1 MRPPDPGLCGACRNS
16 RVVRSGRGSTF
27 RLCEL
32 SRTNPAFPRYPPL
45 PVVRCAGFAPV
56 PPGQGPAATSGADPE
71 VEVEADQ
78 VEVDQVEPQPES
90 ET

>member
-1 MRPPDPGLCGACRNS
+1 MRPPQPGLCAGCRHS

-32 SRTNPAFPRYPPL
+32 SRTDPAFPRYPPL
-45 PVVRCAGFAPV
+45 PVVRCAGFAPT
-56 PPGQGPAATSGADPE
+56 PPGQEPAAPPE
-71 VEVEADQ
+71 P
-78 VEVDQVEPQPES
+78 EPEPES